1 VTHHSRNEAS
11 QSGAVSVN
19 GAVAFRVIV
28 WTLPSVGS
36 NVSVEPIEPWAL
48 MTDGRAVRI
57 PGAASSVLHVPS
69 PWSVSVVMPESF
81 GSSPGSPPVAFS
93 RSSSVASVCSGP
105 FSRWTC
111 VVVIADPPPTDEPPV
126 VLPLPC

>member
-1 VTHHSRNEAS
+1 V
-11 QSGAVSVN
+11 QSA
-19 GAVAFRVIV
+19 
-28 WTLPSVGS
+28 
-36 NVSVEPIEPWAL
+36 EPVL
-48 MTDGRAVRI
+48 
-57 PGAASSVLHVPS
+57 LHVPS

-105 FSRWTC
+105 FSRWTW

-126 VLPLPC
+126 VLPFPC